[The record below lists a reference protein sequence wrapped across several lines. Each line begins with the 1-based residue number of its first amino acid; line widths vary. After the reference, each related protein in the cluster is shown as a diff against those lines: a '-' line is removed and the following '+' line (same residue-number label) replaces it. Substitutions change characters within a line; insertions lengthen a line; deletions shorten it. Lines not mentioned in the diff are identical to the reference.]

1 MSWASGDPRRQ
12 ARAELLRAAAAV
24 QGATQANGI
33 IAVEVVDAGGEAVDL
48 KLELVFNAA
57 TSGPSQVL
65 RTDVSITG
73 GQRRPTVATGTV
85 TASGRTL
92 TVRVPRRGD
101 FSIYTLRLSRGGAP
115 LPGFDPL
122 LSVIPVGFR
131 LQCTQNFDCDTPDPA
146 DETPLAE
153 APIDYLARDFTGFR
167 RLMLDRF
174 AALSPGWRDPG
185 PASAEVAIIEMLA
198 HVADRIAY
206 AQDSVATEATLD
218 TARMRISAKRHA
230 RMVDYAMSDGTSA
243 RAFVHVRMITPAPG
257 RPALVGDIKPGARF
271 LTAWPTLPPA
281 GPDARFAG
289 EARAGG
295 AQVFEA
301 VLPAKLSSVHNR
313 IVIHDYAGGL
323 GELPRGTTGMALA
336 NPGGALTLAKGDLLL
351 IEEVLDEFGNA
362 SPDPLRRHV
371 VRITGVQAGSDPAGG
386 VDSGG
391 NPVPMALLHVAW
403 SSADALP
410 FALPL
415 AWVNALDSIEGQAIG
430 TQQPTAVARG
440 NMVLVDHGESRG
452 YDKIKPVRATGRRR
466 VFMPLS
472 QAPVAF
478 AAGEPAPEASAQSML
493 RVDPATATAKINA
506 RQNVGPGA
514 DALWKLVAD
523 MFDERGDARVLA
535 LDVDDRGVGILRT
548 GDGVNGRIPEA
559 ATEFHLRYRVGGG
572 TIGNVGA
579 ESINHLLTDAYVGL
593 DGTLVAGFSGQASD
607 IALVRNPLP
616 ALGGGDPET
625 IDTAR
630 LRAPLNFREP
640 RRAVTPKDYAERLLD
655 DPLVTNAYA
664 VERWTGAE
672 RAIVLLVDLAGG
684 VPLDDDVER
693 ELRRR
698 LEPYRLAGH
707 VLEFRTPVMVPVE
720 LGMRVCVRP
729 DALRDTV
736 HEELLRVFSSGR
748 FADGTTGL
756 FHPDRFTF
764 GSPLL
769 LSRLYAAAHKVD
781 GVRHVDVT
789 RLRRQGV
796 AGAGDEALE
805 TGRLLVGE
813 YEIPL
818 LANDPNFPDRGTV
831 TFTVEGGR

>member
-12 ARAELLRAAAAV
+12 ARADLLRAAAAV
-24 QGATQANGI
+24 QGAAQANGI

-48 KLELVFNAA
+48 RLELVFDAA
-57 TSGPSQVL
+57 TSGASRV
-65 RTDVSITG
+65 RDTDIRITG
-73 GQRRPTVATGTV
+73 GHRRPTVAVGQV
-85 TASGRTL
+85 TESGRIV

-122 LSVIPVGFR
+122 LSEIPVGFR
-131 LQCTQNFDCDTPDPA
+131 LQCTQNFDCDAPDPA

-243 RAFVHVRMITPAPG
+243 RTFVHVRMTTPAPG
-257 RPALVGDIKPGARF
+257 RPAIVGNIAPGARF

-281 GPDARFAG
+281 GPDARHAG

-301 VLPAKLSSVHNR
+301 VLAAALNSVHNR

-323 GELPRGTTGMALA
+323 SELPRGTTGMALA
-336 NPGGALTLAKGDLLL
+336 NPGGALGLAVGELLL
-351 IEEVLDEFGNA
+351 IEEVLDKHGNA
-362 SPDPLRRHV
+362 SPDPARRHV
-371 VRITGVQAGSDPAGG
+371 VRITGTQAGIDPAGALDG
-386 VDSGG
+386 GG
-391 NPVPMALLHVAW
+391 NPVPIPLLHVAW
-403 SSADALP
+403 SAADALP
-410 FALPL
+410 FAMPL
-415 AWVNALDSIEGQAIG
+415 ARVNALDAVEGLPIG

-452 YDKIKPVRATGRRR
+452 HDRIEPVRAAGRRR

-472 QAPVAF
+472 EAPVAF
-478 AAGEPAPEASAQSML
+478 ALPAPEAGMPAQAMLAADPSA
-493 RVDPATATAKINA
+493 ATARIAA
-506 RQNVGPGA
+506 RQDVGAGA
-514 DALWKLVAD
+514 DAVWTLVHD
-523 MFDERGDARVLA
+523 MFDERADARVLA

-548 GDGVNGRIPEA
+548 GDGINGRIPEEETA
-559 ATEFHLRYRVGGG
+559 FDLRYRVGGG

-579 ESINHLLTDAYVGL
+579 ESISHLLTDAYVGL
-593 DGTLVAGFSGQASD
+593 DGALVVGFSGQASD
-607 IALVRNPLP
+607 IAAVRNPIP
-616 ALGGGDPET
+616 ARGGSDPESIAVT
-625 IDTAR
+625 R

-640 RRAVTPKDYAERLLD
+640 RRAVTPKDYAERLMD
-655 DPLVTNAYA
+655 YPRVTNAYA
-664 VERWTGAE
+664 IERWTGAE

-684 VPLDDDVER
+684 APLDAAAED
-693 ELRRR
+693 ELRRL

-720 LGMRVCVRP
+720 LAMRVCVQP
-729 DALRDTV
+729 GTLRDTV
-736 HEELLRVFSSGR
+736 HEQLMRIFSSGR
-748 FADGTTGL
+748 FADGSTGL

-769 LSRLYAAAHKVD
+769 LSRLYAAAQSVD

-796 AGAGDEALE
+796 AGASNDALD
-805 TGRLLVGE
+805 TGRLTVGD

-831 TFTVEGGR
+831 SFTMEGGR